1 MLERSDKKRYLK
13 PKPSQYS
20 GLDSHI
26 WKTKMEIVR
35 LISGKPELKLKTLS
49 EPAS

>member
-1 MLERSDKKRYLK
+1 MFKRGDKRRFLK
-13 PKPSQYS
+13 PKPAQYS

-35 LISGKPELKLKTLS
+35 LVSGKPELKLKTLS
-49 EPAS
+49 EPTS